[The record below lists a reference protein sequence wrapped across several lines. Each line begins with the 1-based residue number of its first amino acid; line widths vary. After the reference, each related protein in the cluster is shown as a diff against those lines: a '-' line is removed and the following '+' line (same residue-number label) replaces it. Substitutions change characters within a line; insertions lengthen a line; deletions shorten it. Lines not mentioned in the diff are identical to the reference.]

1 VYVLYDTTNAPCA
14 TFLSRLPSRLAGWLA
29 GWTGGRTDGRTDG
42 QKKRK
47 EEKVEDFANSAHVR
61 SFGDRSQE
69 EEEV

>member
-1 VYVLYDTTNAPCA
+1 MD
-14 TFLSRLPSRLAGWLA
+14 
-29 GWTGGRTDGRTDG
+29 GRTDGRTDG